1 MKSLHRAEDIYRQIV
16 ECLGRNE
23 RAVLATVISRLGSGP
38 REPGAMMLVFK
49 DGRISGTVGGG
60 LLEARVLESAEE
72 VLQTGRAQVL
82 SFTMTNQQASEC
94 GMICGGRMEVLLE
107 SPDGSNPSIVRIW
120 ERISNARSTGRNS
133 RLVRSLRSSGDRGN
147 VETGLGLLD
156 EDGFDAGT
164 LGISGSDA
172 DKLREQCSMTEP
184 AMAAFGKV
192 RYFVQPTLP
201 VRTVFIFGA
210 GHVAWELAPLC
221 GLIGFRAVVIDDR
234 REFANEQRFP
244 GAADIIVPASFAG
257 VFDDLEI
264 NPQSFIVIMTRGHE
278 HDKNILSRAL
288 QTPAEYIGMIASSRK
303 RDIIFRSLLEE
314 GFAAD
319 DLKRVRSPIGLDIGA
334 RTPAEIAVS
343 ITAEMIAVRAG
354 RILTRVP

>member
-16 ECLGRNE
+16 ECLGGNE
-23 RAVLATVISRLGSGP
+23 RVVLATVISRQGSGP

-49 DGRISGTVGGG
+49 DGRTSGTVGGG
-60 LLEARVLESAEE
+60 FLEARVLESAEE
-72 VLQTGRAQVL
+72 VLQTGRAQLL
-82 SFTMTNQQASEC
+82 SFTMNNQQASEC
-94 GMICGGRMEVLLE
+94 GMICGGRMEILLE
-107 SPDGSNPSIVRIW
+107 SPDGSNPSIVSVW
-120 ERISNARSTGRNS
+120 ERISNVRGAGKNS
-133 RLVRSLRSSGDRGN
+133 WLVRSLRSGDERVN

-156 EDGFDAGT
+156 EGGFDAGT
-164 LGISGSDA
+164 LDISLPGMEM
-172 DKLREQCSMTEP
+172 LRKQCCTSEP
-184 AMAAFGKV
+184 AKAAFGEV
-192 RYFVQPTLP
+192 RYFVQPALP

-221 GLIGFRAVVIDDR
+221 GLIGFRTVVIDDR
-234 REFANEQRFP
+234 REFANKQRFP
-244 GAADIIVPASFAG
+244 GAADIIVPESFAG
-257 VFDDLEI
+257 VFDELGI
-264 NPQSFIVIMTRGHE
+264 NPESFIVIMTRGHE

-343 ITAEMIAVRAG
+343 IAAEMIAVRAG
-354 RILTRVP
+354 HAFAGIR